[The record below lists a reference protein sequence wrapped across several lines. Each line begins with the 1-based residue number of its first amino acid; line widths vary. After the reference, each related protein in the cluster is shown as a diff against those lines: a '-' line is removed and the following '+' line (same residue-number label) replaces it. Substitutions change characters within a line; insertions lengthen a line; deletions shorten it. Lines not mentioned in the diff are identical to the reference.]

1 MGTRARGQ
9 MIGEFPGLANL
20 DEDGNLR
27 ATADFRGIYC
37 ALLEQWFGV
46 DAGAVVPDARRFPRP
61 ALLK

>member
-1 MGTRARGQ
+1 
-9 MIGEFPGLANL
+9 MIGEFPGLSNL

-46 DAGAVVPDARRFPRP
+46 DAASVVPEARRFPRP